1 MAANPADLFE
11 HAADAFAERVAVA
24 CGDRQVTYRELDERS
39 SRLAHHLAGTG
50 VAPGDHV
57 GLYARRPLVAAIEA
71 HLRGLIAGY
80 KLPRSIWLVD
90 AIGRTAA
97 GKADYG
103 WAHQHVAGHPPAR
116 PPGAESLVT

>member
-1 MAANPADLFE
+1 MAANLADLFE

-24 CGDRQVTYRELDERS
+24 CGDRQVTYRE
-39 SRLAHHLAGTG
+39 G
-50 VAPGDHV
+50 
-57 GLYARRPLVAAIEA
+57 RPADLAAIEA